1 MARRRASMREGPL
14 AELFRATEAAQRQ
27 AEQEPEQQHA
37 PVEPPA
43 EEPDERTVDHVP
55 SWEEAAAARAETPAP
70 RRAVAPARP
79 DAAAP
84 GAAAAAAGP
93 DADAR
98 PRPVPDPSPPQIHA
112 QPPVSAP
119 PPPPV
124 QATRYLEALPEQPAR
139 LHRMPR
145 ADSSAYLAVIKVV
158 GVGGAGLNA
167 VNRMIDAGIN
177 QVEFIGVNT
186 DIQALHM
193 SDAPQKIHI
202 GRELTQGLGSGA
214 DPNVGR
220 AAADEGYD
228 QLKNALRG
236 SDMVFVAAGEGGGT
250 GTGAAPIVAKIARE
264 LGALTVGIVTTP
276 FKFEGTKRRHQADL
290 GVQAL
295 REVCDTTIVVPNDR
309 LLEVLDR
316 STSMLDAFKV
326 ADDVLRQGVQG
337 ICDLITMPG
346 LINLDFA
353 DVRTIMAN
361 SGTALMG
368 IGFASTGENRAK
380 EAAER
385 ALRSPLIDEEITGAT
400 GILLSIAGGDDMT
413 LIEVNEAA
421 EAIRAAATEE
431 TNIIFG
437 ATVDDRLTGQ
447 VWVTVVATG
456 IGRARGSAARRSR
469 RPSPR
474 AGELRATTWTS
485 RASCARQIA
494 RTGSQPSSSL
504 VASASLTR
512 KLDLRR
518 AWFRPGRSRNRSRWT
533 RSSRS
538 RAAERSATT
547 RTRRSP
553 RTSSIASST
562 PAA

>member
-1 MARRRASMREGPL
+1 
-14 AELFRATEAAQRQ
+14 
-27 AEQEPEQQHA
+27 
-37 PVEPPA
+37 
-43 EEPDERTVDHVP
+43 
-55 SWEEAAAARAETPAP
+55 
-70 RRAVAPARP
+70 
-79 DAAAP
+79 
-84 GAAAAAAGP
+84 
-93 DADAR
+93 
-98 PRPVPDPSPPQIHA
+98 
-112 QPPVSAP
+112 
-119 PPPPV
+119 
-124 QATRYLEALPEQPAR
+124 
-139 LHRMPR
+139 
-145 ADSSAYLAVIKVV
+145 
-158 GVGGAGLNA
+158 
-167 VNRMIDAGIN
+167 MIDAGIN

-236 SDMVFVAAGEGGGT
+236 ADMVFVAAGEGGGT
-250 GTGAAPIVAKIARE
+250 GTGAAPIVARIARE

-456 IGRARGSAARRSR
+456 IGRGARVR
-469 RPSPR
+469 RPTFEAPVPVR
-474 AGELRATTWTS
+474 
-485 RASCARQIA
+485 
-494 RTGSQPSSSL
+494 SSSSGSDD
-504 VASASLTR
+504 VDVPSF
-512 KLDLRR
+512 LR
-518 AWFRPGRSRNRSRWT
+518 
-533 RSSRS
+533 
-538 RAAERSATT
+538 
-547 RTRRSP
+547 
-553 RTSSIASST
+553 
-562 PAA
+562 